1 MSEVH
6 TKLEI
11 ITRPSKF
18 DELKNALVEIGV
30 EGMTVSNV
38 LGSGT
43 QKGMTT
49 KYRGADF
56 TAQLLP
62 KIKVEV
68 VISTTPVQKVVDKVF
83 KVCRTGE
90 IGDGKI
96 FVYNVDNI
104 YRIRTGESGSAAID
118 NKE

>member
-1 MSEVH
+1 MSETY

-18 DELKNALVEIGV
+18 EELKNALVEIGV

-38 LGSGT
+38 LGAGK
-43 QKGMTT
+43 QKGHTST
-49 KYRGADF
+49 YRGAEY

-62 KIKVEV
+62 KIKVEI
-68 VISTTPVQKVVDKVF
+68 VICNTPLEKVVNTIEQICK
-83 KVCRTGE
+83 TGN

-96 FVYNVDNI
+96 FIYNLDNI
-104 YRIRTGESGSAAID
+104 IRIRTGETGSAAI
-118 NKE
+118 N